1 MVTAKFY
8 IFDLGGDDIVLG
20 VVLADWSTSSLMFIV
35 RINRA
40 TSLPTAHVSVKVP
53 HPYAVS
59 KYFLIIVQVC
69 V

>member
-40 TSLPTAHVSVKVP
+40 ISLPTAHVSVKVL
-53 HPYAVS
+53 HVD
-59 KYFLIIVQVC
+59 
-69 V
+69 